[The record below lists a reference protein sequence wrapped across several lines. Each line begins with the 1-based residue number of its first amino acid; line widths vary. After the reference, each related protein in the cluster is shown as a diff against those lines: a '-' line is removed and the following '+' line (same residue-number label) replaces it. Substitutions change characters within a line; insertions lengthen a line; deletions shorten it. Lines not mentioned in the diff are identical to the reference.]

1 MIPNVDVSV
10 RINGQWVLTT
20 KCAQT
25 KDKAFQGAYLAMQAR
40 GKIPLW

>member
-10 RINGQWVLTT
+10 RINGQWVFTSS
-20 KCAQT
+20 CAQS
-25 KDKAFQGAYLAMQAR
+25 KDKAYQGAYLTMQAK